1 MSNTNDESDLM
12 WSAINV
18 LQSIVKQGLFQMP
31 PFSILQMRDSNLNN
45 GQFILI
51 LIKLLKD
58 QLPLD
63 RKIKI
68 LKLLQVN

>member
-18 LQSIVKQGLFQMP
+18 LQSIVKQGLFQMS